1 MPSKG
6 TTMERAVR
14 IAAVMLILG
23 LIVEGLS
30 LCRNTAAS
38 FLSFMIFGGILFVG
52 GVLIYVYSVFGG
64 QPASGSTKG
73 RP

>member
-1 MPSKG
+1 
-6 TTMERAVR
+6 MEKAVR

-30 LCRNTAAS
+30 LCWNTAAS
-38 FLSFMIFGGILFVG
+38 FLSFMIFGGVLFVG

-64 QPASGSTKG
+64 QAVS
-73 RP
+73 R

>member
-1 MPSKG
+1 
-6 TTMERAVR
+6 MERAVR
-14 IAAVMLILG
+14 LAAVMLILG

-30 LCRNTAAS
+30 LCWNTAAS

-52 GVLIYVYSVFGG
+52 GVLIYVYSVFAS
-64 QPASGSTKG
+64 QPATAPTKP

>member
-1 MPSKG
+1 
-6 TTMERAVR
+6 MEKAVR

-30 LCRNTAAS
+30 LCWNTALS

-64 QPASGSTKG
+64 EPASGSTNL
-73 RP
+73 RR

>member
-1 MPSKG
+1 
-6 TTMERAVR
+6 MERAVR

-30 LCRNTAAS
+30 LCWNTAAS

-52 GVLIYVYSVFGG
+52 GALIYVYSVFSG
-64 QPASGSTKG
+64 QPASRSTKL
-73 RP
+73 RL